1 LFPVCSPSLLKHSG
15 RPLNSIEDFRHHTLL
30 FMDEPGA
37 SDTWLEWGTW
47 LAAHGHPDLK
57 PAASLHFGTYEQIIG
72 AAVSGQGIGMGIGRL
87 IGHLVQSG
95 QLVAPF
101 GTSVAGPH
109 GYYIIRSAATGTRPH
124 VQAFVDWLI
133 EEARVAVPEPA
144 IAKVPSVKAGGAK
157 VSSRPR
163 AGR

>member
-1 LFPVCSPSLLKHSG
+1 
-15 RPLNSIEDFRHHTLL
+15 
-30 FMDEPGA
+30 
-37 SDTWLEWGTW
+37 TW
-47 LAAHGHPDLK
+47 LAAHGYPDLK
-57 PAASLHFGTYEQIIG
+57 PAASLHFGTYEQVIG
-72 AAVSGQGIGMGIGRL
+72 AAVSGQGVGMGIGRL
-87 IGHLVQSG
+87 IGNLMQSG

-101 GTSVAGPH
+101 GVSVAGPH